1 MPRKVIG
8 GLIQAAAPITDPS
21 APIDKVRKAAID
33 AHLPFIE
40 EAGRRGAQI
49 LGLQEVFNGPANGY
63 FMACSNRVGTEAPW
77 NIGRFYGSSYFVD
90 SRGNLLAMGS
100 EDKDELIVA
109 EKQSRVMYEPSHFYR
124 RQRGNV
130 YRWGRLNRLLVI
142 NGLPALDLSPL

>member
-21 APIDKVRKAAID
+21 APFDKVRKAAID

-77 NIGRFYGSSYFVD
+77 NIGRFYSS
-90 SRGNLLAMGS
+90 SAAM
-100 EDKDELIVA
+100 A
-109 EKQSRVMYEPSHFYR
+109 EQ
-124 RQRGNV
+124 
-130 YRWGRLNRLLVI
+130 
-142 NGLPALDLSPL
+142 LP